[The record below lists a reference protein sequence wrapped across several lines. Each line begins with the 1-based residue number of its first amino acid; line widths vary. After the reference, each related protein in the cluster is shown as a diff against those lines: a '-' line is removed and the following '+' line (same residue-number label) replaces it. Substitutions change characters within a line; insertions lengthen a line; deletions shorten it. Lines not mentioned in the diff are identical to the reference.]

1 MLTIGLLGESRFRS
15 ARAGEI
21 QAPSA
26 LLPAVRYTWG
36 MQTERYRVLPGTK
49 VRLRDHDPD
58 DDGGVPK
65 ADGRLHTLGLRDELG
80 RLQEMLYADGRHKV
94 LVILQ
99 AIDAGGKDGTIRAVF
114 EGVNPQGVSVASFK
128 RPTDDELAHDFLW
141 RIHHHTPRRG
151 HLTIF
156 NRSHYEDVLVVRV
169 HGLVP
174 QSQWQKRYE
183 HIVTFENM
191 LVDEGTTVL
200 KFFLHISKD
209 EQRMRQQ
216 SRIDDP
222 TKRWKFA
229 SADIEERKH
238 WDAYQ
243 EAFEAMLHRTST
255 DVAPWYVIP
264 ANRKWYRNL
273 LVSQVLVDTLRG
285 LNLHYPEPED
295 DIDGLVVE

>member
-1 MLTIGLLGESRFRS
+1 M
-15 ARAGEI
+15 
-21 QAPSA
+21 
-26 LLPAVRYTWG
+26 RYTCG

-49 VRLRDHDPD
+49 VRLKDHDPD
-58 DDGGVPK
+58 DDGGLLKV
-65 ADGRLHTLGLRDELG
+65 DGKLQTVGLRDELG

-94 LVILQ
+94 LVVLQ

-128 RPTDDELAHDFLW
+128 RPTDEELAHDFLW
-141 RIHHHTPRRG
+141 RVHKHTPRRG

-174 QSQWQKRYE
+174 KSQWQKRYE
-183 HIVTFENM
+183 HIVAFEKM

-209 EQRMRQQ
+209 EQRLRQQ
-216 SRIDDP
+216 ARIDDP

-229 SADIEERKH
+229 AADIEERKH

-243 EAFEAMLHRTST
+243 EAFETMLFETST
-255 DVAPWYVIP
+255 DTSPWYVVP